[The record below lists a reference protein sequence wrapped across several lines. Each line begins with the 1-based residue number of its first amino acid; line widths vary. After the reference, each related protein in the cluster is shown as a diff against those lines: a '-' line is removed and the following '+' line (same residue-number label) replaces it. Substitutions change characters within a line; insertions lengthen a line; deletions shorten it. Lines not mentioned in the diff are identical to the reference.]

1 MSTVS
6 HFVTYFIA
14 RDGLKILKA
23 NEMPE
28 VLKKTNRQFFRIGQ
42 LLDKGNG
49 RYIVIDGA
57 IYNNFDNKM
66 IKLTKESAD
75 YTHWLKFPE
84 LYENATPKPPAS
96 DLPAGLVYRG
106 VYASLYFT
114 GGADGCYYIVSSG
127 RDIQNYLFTSK
138 NNRSLTVE
146 KGLAICKALDMYEKD
161 DVKLLFYPEKQAG
174 FITDYFS
181 VVLKK
186 LRNHSDNE
194 SELMVSI
201 IDYNELLIADRLM
214 IDPEGFDFL

>member
-6 HFVTYFIA
+6 HFVTYFIS
-14 RDGLKILKA
+14 RDGKILKGS
-23 NEMPE
+23 EMPE
-28 VLKKTNRQFFRIGQ
+28 VFKKTNRQFFRIGQ
-42 LLDKGNG
+42 LLGKGNG
-49 RYIVIDGA
+49 RYVVILGA
-57 IYNNFDNKM
+57 IYNTFDNKV

-84 LYENATPKPPAS
+84 LYENASLKRPVS

-138 NNRSLTVE
+138 TNRSLTIE
-146 KGLAICKALDMYEKD
+146 KGLAMVKALDMYEKD

-174 FITDYFS
+174 FVTDYFS
-181 VVLKK
+181 DLLNK

-194 SELMVSI
+194 NELMVYI
-201 IDYNELLIADRLM
+201 IDYNEALIADRLM
-214 IDPEGFDFL
+214 IAPEGFDFL

>member
-6 HFVTYFIA
+6 H
-14 RDGLKILKA
+14 
-23 NEMPE
+23 
-28 VLKKTNRQFFRIGQ
+28 
-42 LLDKGNG
+42 
-49 RYIVIDGA
+49 
-57 IYNNFDNKM
+57 
-66 IKLTKESAD
+66 
-75 YTHWLKFPE
+75 
-84 LYENATPKPPAS
+84 NATPKRPDS

-127 RDIQNYLFTSK
+127 IQNYLFTSK
-138 NNRSLTVE
+138 TNRSLTVE

-161 DVKLLFYPEKQAG
+161 DVKLLFYPEKRAG

-194 SELMVSI
+194 RELMVSI

-214 IDPEGFDFL
+214 IDPEGFEFL